1 MIDLLPFQEKIKVT
15 FRNEKWL
22 RQAFTHR
29 SYLNE
34 HADWTGEHNERL
46 EFLGD
51 AVLELVA
58 THFLYLKY
66 PHRPEGELTSIRA
79 AIVNTISLSETA
91 SELGMNDYLLM
102 SRGEAKDTGR
112 ARQYILANTYEA
124 VVGGIYLDQG
134 YDSAQG
140 FIERTL
146 LPKTELIIKESL
158 WRDAKSFFQEK
169 AQEIDS
175 ATPTYE
181 VLKEEGPDH
190 AKVFTVS
197 LLIGKKKVAEGQ
209 GHSKQDAETDAARKG
224 LAVKNWNL

>member
-1 MIDLLPFQEKIKVT
+1 MIDLTPFQEKIAVR
-15 FRNEKWL
+15 FHDEKWL

-34 HADWTGEHNERL
+34 HADWKGEHNERL

-58 THFLYLKY
+58 THFLYNKF

-91 SELGMNDYLLM
+91 TEMGMNEYLLL

-134 YDSAQG
+134 YDAAKG

-146 LPKTELIIKESL
+146 LPKTEEIVAESL

-169 AQEIDS
+169 AQEEEGI
-175 ATPTYE
+175 TPTYE
-181 VLKEEGPDH
+181 VLRQEGPDH
-190 AKVFTVS
+190 DKTFTVA
-197 LLIGKKKVAEGQ
+197 LYIGKKKITEGS

-224 LAVKNWNL
+224 LAVCAWNV

>member
-1 MIDLLPFQEKIKVT
+1 MIDLTPFQTKIGVVFKD
-15 FRNEKWL
+15 EKWL

-34 HADWTGEHNERL
+34 HADWKGEHNERL

-58 THFLYLKY
+58 THFLYNKF

-91 SELGMNDYLLM
+91 TEMGMNEYLLL
-102 SRGEAKDTGR
+102 SRGEAKDVGR

-134 YDSAQG
+134 YDAAKG

-146 LPKTELIIKESL
+146 LPKTEQIVAESL

-169 AQEIDS
+169 AQEEEGI
-175 ATPTYE
+175 TPTYE
-181 VLKEEGPDH
+181 VLKQEGPDH
-190 AKVFTVS
+190 DKTFTVA
-197 LLIGKKKVAEGQ
+197 LLIGKKKIAEGE

-224 LAVKNWNL
+224 LAAKNWNA

>member
-1 MIDLLPFQEKIKVT
+1 MIDLNPFQEKIGVT
-15 FRNEKWL
+15 FKDEKWL

-34 HADWTGEHNERL
+34 HSDWKGEHNERL

-66 PHRPEGELTSIRA
+66 PYRPEGELTSIRA

-91 SELGMNDYLLM
+91 TDLGMNEYLLL
-102 SRGEAKDTGR
+102 SRGEAKDVGR

-134 YDSAQG
+134 YDSAKG

-146 LPKTELIIKESL
+146 LPKTDGIVAESL

-169 AQEIDS
+169 AQEVDGV
-175 ATPTYE
+175 TPTYE
-181 VLKEEGPDH
+181 VLKQEGPDH
-190 AKVFTVS
+190 DKTFTVA
-197 LLIGKKKVAEGQ
+197 LMIGKKKIAEGE
-209 GHSKQDAETDAARKG
+209 GHSKQDAETDAAREGLKVKG
-224 LAVKNWNL
+224 WN